1 MDASDSRS
9 DFRSLCV
16 EAARVGGEVLD
27 RWRGKFN
34 AREKSPGDLV
44 TEADFEAQ
52 QAIQQ
57 FLEQRTPGFAFLA
70 EEADASDLARL
81 KDEYC
86 WIVDPLD
93 GTVNYAYGLAP
104 YAVSI
109 GLAHSGRIVAGAIWD
124 PLLQEMFSAA
134 VGEGAFC
141 NEQPIKPTACVDLDQ
156 ALIGVGFA
164 PRISRKHRQIQQFLR
179 VLEDSRGIRR
189 LGSAALT
196 ICYVAVGRLD
206 AFWTETVKTWD
217 VAAGIVIA
225 EEAGATVSRVDGQP
239 LDLADPKIVISATP
253 ALHER
258 FVELLRTAPAES

>member
-1 MDASDSRS
+1 MNAPDSRS
-9 DFRSLCV
+9 DFRGLCI

-57 FLEQRTPGFAFLA
+57 FLERRAPDFAFLA
-70 EEADASDLARL
+70 EEEDASDLSRL
-81 KDEYC
+81 EGEYC

-104 YAVSI
+104 YAVSV
-109 GLAHSGRIVAGAIWD
+109 GLARNGTILAGAIWD
-124 PLLQEMFSAA
+124 PLLGEMFSAA
-134 VGEGAFC
+134 VGEGAYC
-141 NEQPIKPTACVDLDQ
+141 NDRRLKPTACTQLDQ
-156 ALIGVGFA
+156 ALVGVGFA
-164 PRISRKHRQIQQFLR
+164 PQITRKHRQIQQFLQ
-179 VLEDSRGIRR
+179 VLEDCRGIRR

-196 ICYVAVGRLD
+196 VCYVADGRLD

-225 EEAGATVSRVDGQP
+225 EEAGAVVSRVDGQP

-253 ALHER
+253 TLHER
-258 FVELLRTAPAES
+258 FVEMLRSTPAAT

>member
-1 MDASDSRS
+1 M
-9 DFRSLCV
+9 

-52 QAIQQ
+52 QAIER
-57 FLEQRTPGFAFLA
+57 FLKQRTPEFAFLA
-70 EEADASDLARL
+70 EEADASDLSRL
-81 KDEYC
+81 EGEYC

-104 YAVSI
+104 YAVSV
-109 GLAHSGRIVAGAIWD
+109 GLALNGRIIAGAIWD
-124 PLLQEMFSAA
+124 PLLEEMFSAA

-141 NEQPIKPTACVDLDQ
+141 NDRRLKPTACTDLDQ
-156 ALIGVGFA
+156 ALVGVGFA
-164 PRISRKHRQIQQFLR
+164 PQISRKHRQIQQFLR
-179 VLEDSRGIRR
+179 VLEDCRGIRR
-189 LGSAALT
+189 FGSAALT
-196 ICYVAVGRLD
+196 ICYVADGRLD
-206 AFWTETVKTWD
+206 GFWTETVRTWD

-225 EEAGATVSRVDGQP
+225 KEAGATVSRVDGQP
-239 LDLADPKIVISATP
+239 LDLADPKIVISATA

-258 FVELLRTAPAES
+258 FVELLTS